1 MRTQSSLD
9 GCSSLCR
16 IDDAT
21 HYFTG
26 KRREG
31 GESGRLPEK
40 PELAQAV
47 PQRLK
52 AAFDWATVAAQLKL
66 TPFQGSAN
74 QNRAKIRS
82 GACYAGFRFALVQ
95 AMTSVLPSA
104 TEIAEQIRD
113 RQVSPVEVAQNHLE
127 RIARL
132 NPQLNAFVDHQ
143 PEVVLAQARAAEKAV
158 QLGDLLGPLHGVP
171 LSIKSSMDVTGHRCE
186 AGSRLRAGHIPT
198 EDAAVVARLR
208 AAGAIILGVTNAPE
222 YLMAWETDNL
232 LYGRTNH
239 PYDVER
245 TAGGSSG
252 GEAAAIASG
261 MSAGGLGSDG
271 GGSIRVPAHFCG
283 ICGLKP
289 TPGRI
294 SSAGHFPKAGGPFAT
309 IGVVGPMARTV
320 ADLQLLFGVMAGWDE
335 GDIRDGDPS
344 SAPVPVREVHEK
356 DVVSTLIGF
365 FEDDERTPVTKETR
379 EAVAKAAS
387 LLSNAGFGVE
397 RFRPE
402 GLEDARRLWWDY
414 FGVAGGMIL
423 GREFRGRETELS
435 PTLQQFL
442 SWTQAAP
449 SHTGDSLLGAWL
461 ERDSVREKI
470 LVQMRKHPI
479 LLCPVAAVPAFRH
492 GEREWQI
499 DGKTVKYLDA
509 WSYCEWFNLLG
520 FPAVVVPMAF
530 SEEGLPIGVQIIGQP
545 WEEELVLAVA
555 AKLEAQRGPMA
566 SSQD

>member
-1 MRTQSSLD
+1 
-9 GCSSLCR
+9 
-16 IDDAT
+16 
-21 HYFTG
+21 
-26 KRREG
+26 
-31 GESGRLPEK
+31 
-40 PELAQAV
+40 
-47 PQRLK
+47 
-52 AAFDWATVAAQLKL
+52 
-66 TPFQGSAN
+66 
-74 QNRAKIRS
+74 
-82 GACYAGFRFALVQ
+82 
-95 AMTSVLPSA
+95 MTSVLPCA
-104 TEIAEQIRD
+104 TELADQIRNKKI
-113 RQVSPVEVAQNHLE
+113 SPVEVAQSHLE

-132 NPQLNAFVDHQ
+132 NPELNAFVDYQ
-143 PEVVLAQARAAEKAV
+143 PEVVLEQARAAEEAV
-158 QLGDLLGPLHGVP
+158 RRGDVLGPLHGVP
-171 LSIKSSMDVTGHRCE
+171 LSIKSSMDVAGHRCE

-198 EDAAVVARLR
+198 EDAAVIARLR

-232 LYGRTNH
+232 LYGRTNN
-239 PYDVER
+239 PYDVDR

-320 ADLQLLFGVMAGWDE
+320 ADLQILFSVMAGWDE
-335 GDIRDGDPS
+335 GDTRDGDPS
-344 SAPVPVREVHEK
+344 SAPVPLREMREK
-356 DVVSTLIGF
+356 DVVSTPIGF
-365 FEDDERTPVTKETR
+365 FEEDGRTPVTKETGA
-379 EAVAKAAS
+379 AVTAAAS
-387 LLSNAGFGVE
+387 LLSNAGFRVE

-423 GREFRGRETELS
+423 SREFRGHESELS

-449 SHTGDSLLGAWL
+449 PHSGDSLLEAWL

-499 DGKTVKYLDA
+499 EGETVGYLDA

-520 FPAVVVPMAF
+520 FPSVVVPMAL
-530 SEEGLPIGVQIIGQP
+530 SKEGLPIGVQIIGRP
-545 WEEELVLAVA
+545 WQEELVLAVA
-555 AKLEAQRGPMA
+555 AKLEIQRGPF
-566 SSQD
+566 SSTPSVEIGVKLKGM